1 MKKSLVNLEK
11 AERHAPRTWFEKTSW
26 KCAYNDYLLCYC
38 PDCENKETCK
48 HSGCF
53 RRMPEIDGGLGLCP
67 NLKNGG

>member
-1 MKKSLVNLEK
+1 MKSTVNIEK
-11 AERHAPRTWFEKTSW
+11 AARHAPREWFDRSAW
-26 KCAYNDYLLCYC
+26 KCTYDEYLACYC